1 MKMKEY
7 RLFYAIIMLV
17 IAPMAMADDYYDDD
31 IYFDA
36 SKTKKKT
43 AKVISNNN
51 QSQPIV
57 NNIDY
62 NYYGGPMRD
71 VDEYNRQGAY
81 SIIDTIGNDSVLNM
95 NGYTYTS
102 RIERFYNPEI
112 VKGSGNQELIESY
125 NVNQP
130 IINIYVDDY
139 WNPYSS
145 WTWGYGYS
153 WSPYYTRVWDPYWNY
168 YGWYN
173 PWYWGWSYCY
183 PYYHHHHHHYPSYS
197 PPRHVGHRVSLGATR
212 THRPHGTTRYGRGEN
227 YNRPSRPNSV
237 SSGTTGRYNRPGVER
252 NNGSLQIDNS
262 TSRGNKNRQGSSIS
276 RENNQN
282 RSNKSSYSRQR
293 TDNNGP
299 RGSYSRPSSS
309 SNRGSSGF
317 SGGSRSGGGG
327 RGRR

>member
-95 NGYTYTS
+95 NG
-102 RIERFYNPEI
+102 
-112 VKGSGNQELIESY
+112 
-125 NVNQP
+125 
-130 IINIYVDDY
+130 
-139 WNPYSS
+139 
-145 WTWGYGYS
+145 
-153 WSPYYTRVWDPYWNY
+153 
-168 YGWYN
+168 
-173 PWYWGWSYCY
+173 
-183 PYYHHHHHHYPSYS
+183 
-197 PPRHVGHRVSLGATR
+197 
-212 THRPHGTTRYGRGEN
+212 
-227 YNRPSRPNSV
+227 
-237 SSGTTGRYNRPGVER
+237 
-252 NNGSLQIDNS
+252 
-262 TSRGNKNRQGSSIS
+262 
-276 RENNQN
+276 
-282 RSNKSSYSRQR
+282 
-293 TDNNGP
+293 
-299 RGSYSRPSSS
+299 
-309 SNRGSSGF
+309 
-317 SGGSRSGGGG
+317 
-327 RGRR
+327 